1 MRKNVLLGLIFWLVV
16 VIIAVTAIL
25 MTTDAKAESDK
36 VKICHATSSEKNPY
50 TQNEVD
56 ASSINNEKNKYLNG
70 HGDHE
75 RDIIPPFT
83 YESSSFEG
91 RNWDDAGK
99 KIWENAC
106 NIVEP
111 SPTPTPT
118 PTPTS
123 TPTPTPTST
132 PTPTVTPTPTITPT
146 PTASPTPTITPT
158 ETPTASSSPTP
169 TVVPNPPYVP
179 PVIVPVPSNPV
190 TPTVVPEPTMTQ
202 EPTPMPTV
210 TPAPVP
216 SPTKTPMPIPTAVDA
231 GGGGMVEIPFLTSKP
246 R

>member
-1 MRKNVLLGLIFWLVV
+1 MRKNVILSLIFWISV
-16 VIIAVTAIL
+16 VIAITL
-25 MTTDAKAESDK
+25 VLLHSTAKAESDK

-75 RDIIPPFT
+75 KDIIPPFT

-91 RNWDDAGK
+91 RNWDDGGK
-99 KIWENAC
+99 KIWENGC
-106 NIVEP
+106 NIVEPSP

-118 PTPTS
+118 PTETPN
-123 TPTPTPTST
+123 PTPTPTQTET
-132 PTPTVTPTPTITPT
+132 PTPTPTPTITP
-146 PTASPTPTITPT
+146 STPTIVPTPQDPPVVIGPTPSNSVAPT
-158 ETPTASSSPTP
+158 ETPEP
-169 TVVPNPPYVP
+169 
-179 PVIVPVPSNPV
+179 IV
-190 TPTVVPEPTMTQ
+190 TE

-216 SPTKTPMPIPTAVDA
+216 SPTKTPMPIPTAIDA

>member
-123 TPTPTPTST
+123 TPTPT
-132 PTPTVTPTPTITPT
+132 VTPTPTITPT

>member
-99 KIWENAC
+99 KIWENGC
-106 NIVEP
+106 NLVEP
-111 SPTPTPT
+111 SPTP
-118 PTPTS
+118 

>member
-1 MRKNVLLGLIFWLVV
+1 MRKNVLIGLIFWLVV
-16 VIIAVTAIL
+16 VVIAVTAIL

-99 KIWENAC
+99 KIWENGC

-111 SPTPTPT
+111 SPTP
-118 PTPTS
+118 

-202 EPTPMPTV
+202 EPTPVPTV
-210 TPAPVP
+210 TPVPVP

>member
-1 MRKNVLLGLIFWLVV
+1 MRKNVLIGLIFWLVV
-16 VIIAVTAIL
+16 VVIAVTAIL

-50 TQNEVD
+50 TKNEVD
-56 ASSINNEKNKYLNG
+56 VSSINNEKNKYLNG

-111 SPTPTPT
+111 SPTP
-118 PTPTS
+118 

>member
-1 MRKNVLLGLIFWLVV
+1 MRKNVLIGLIFWLVV
-16 VIIAVTAIL
+16 VVIAVTAIL

-50 TQNEVD
+50 TKNEVD

-99 KIWENAC
+99 KIWENGC

-118 PTPTS
+118 PTPTE
-123 TPTPTPTST
+123 TPTPTPTPTQTETST
-132 PTPTVTPTPTITPT
+132 PNPTPTVTPSTPTIAPT
-146 PTASPTPTITPT
+146 PQD
-158 ETPTASSSPTP
+158 
-169 TVVPNPPYVP
+169 PPV
-179 PVIVPVPSNPV
+179 VIVPTPSNPV

-202 EPTPMPTV
+202 EPTPIPTV
-210 TPAPVP
+210 TPVPVP

>member
-1 MRKNVLLGLIFWLVV
+1 MRKNVLLGLIFWLVIV
-16 VIIAVTAIL
+16 VIAVTAIL

-36 VKICHATSSEKNPY
+36 VSICHATSSEKNPY

-99 KIWENAC
+99 KIWENGC

-118 PTPTS
+118 PTE
-123 TPTPTPTST
+123 TPTPTPTPTQTET
-132 PTPTVTPTPTITPT
+132 PTPTPTPTITP
-146 PTASPTPTITPT
+146 STPTIV
-158 ETPTASSSPTP
+158 PTP
-169 TVVPNPPYVP
+169 QDPPV
-179 PVIVPVPSNPV
+179 VIVPTPSNPV
-190 TPTVVPEPTMTQ
+190 TPTETPEPIVTE

-210 TPAPVP
+210 TLAPVP

>member
-16 VIIAVTAIL
+16 VVIAVTAIL

-75 RDIIPPFT
+75 KDIIPPFT

-91 RNWDDAGK
+91 RNWDDGGK
-99 KIWENAC
+99 KIWENGC

-111 SPTPTPT
+111 SPTPTST
-118 PTPTS
+118 PTE
-123 TPTPTPTST
+123 TPTPTPTPTLTETFT
-132 PTPTVTPTPTITPT
+132 PTPTPTITL
-146 PTASPTPTITPT
+146 STPTIVPTPQDTPVVVVPTPSNPIAPT
-158 ETPTASSSPTP
+158 ETPEP
-169 TVVPNPPYVP
+169 
-179 PVIVPVPSNPV
+179 IV
-190 TPTVVPEPTMTQ
+190 TEQ
-202 EPTPMPTV
+202 PTPMPTV

-216 SPTKTPMPIPTAVDA
+216 SPTKTPMPIPTAIDA
-231 GGGGMVEIPFLTSKP
+231 GGGGMVEIPFLISKP